1 MIKYDCYDARM
12 VRSLLLLLAMT
23 FPISAATFQ
32 SDDGVTLHYETV
44 GKGSPVLLL
53 SGGPGFSS
61 DYMRAVA
68 EPLKKRY
75 KFVLL
80 DQRGTGK
87 SLLEKYDAT
96 TLDHKKLVADV
107 DALRRVLKVNKLTI
121 VGHSWGGILSM
132 LYASEHPDR
141 INALIL
147 VDAGGPTLQSLAKF
161 TANHTARMTPEDTA
175 RVAEWYGKIATDHK
189 RAILEITKAR
199 TPPYFHDPKKA
210 KAFADALTEES
221 FNDKAFWPI
230 VNQITPAFDL
240 RPGLQNLKAPVLII
254 HGKSDPL
261 ETAEELHEVIPGS
274 RVELIENAGH
284 FPWAEQPETFTRLL
298 DAFLREVVKR

>member
-1 MIKYDCYDARM
+1 M

-96 TLDHKKLVADV
+96 TLDHQKLVADV

-147 VDAGGPTLQSLAKF
+147 VDSGGPTLQSLAKF

-210 KAFADALTEES
+210 KEFADALTEDS

-230 VNQITPAFDL
+230 VSQITPAFDL
-240 RPGLQNLKAPVLII
+240 RPGLQQLKAPVLII

-284 FPWAEQPETFTRLL
+284 FPWAEQPETFTHLL
-298 DAFLREVVKR
+298 GAFLREVVKR